1 MNISHHLKVL
11 GHVQGVFFREA
22 MCRKAQQLG
31 ISGWVR
37 NRHDGSVEA
46 MIQGVPEA
54 VNAMIEWARTGP
66 ELARVDEMEI
76 SAGSGEYTHFEKLE
90 TA

>member
-1 MNISHHLKVL
+1 MNISHHLKVF

-31 ISGWVR
+31 ITGWVR
-37 NRHDGSVEA
+37 NRRDGTVEA
-46 MIQGVPEA
+46 MIQGTPEA
-54 VNAMIEWARTGP
+54 LSAMVEWARTGP
-66 ELARVDEMEI
+66 ELARVDSVEI
-76 SAGSGEYTHFEKLE
+76 NAGSGVYTDFERLD